1 MKNHFFV
8 AVATSLLALTSV
20 SNAAEAAPAVGSVG
34 VVNFAS
40 CITDSKL
47 GKQEQA
53 SFEALKKQLSTLL
66 EDTDKQL
73 VEINNKLS
81 DNEFMDG
88 LSPEGEEEL
97 KNKFRVLNEELNR
110 YQAQYYQVLN
120 QANMRIV
127 QMLSGSI
134 SSAAERV
141 AKEKHLTM
149 VVNKE
154 ACFFFAPQLEVTPLV
169 INEMDRVYEQEAKKA
184 PQLPSAQPANTV
196 QNTPEAKSAVA
207 PAAETPA
214 QVK

>member
-1 MKNHFFV
+1 MKNHFFL
-8 AVATSLLALTSV
+8 ACATSLLALTSV
-20 SNAAEAAPAVGSVG
+20 SDAAESAQNIG

-73 VEINNKLS
+73 VEINNKLG
-81 DNEFMDG
+81 DTEFMDG

-134 SSAAERV
+134 STAAERV

-154 ACFFFAPQLEVTPLV
+154 ACFFFSPQLEVTPLV
-169 INEMDRVYEQEAKKA
+169 INEMDRVFEQEAKKS
-184 PQLPSAQPANTV
+184 PQLPAAQPANTV
-196 QNTPEAKSAVA
+196 QKTPEAPNAAA
-207 PAAETPA
+207 PAAEAAP

>member
-1 MKNHFFV
+1 MKKRFILTCL
-8 AVATSLLALTSV
+8 TSLVALS
-20 SNAAEAAPAVGSVG
+20 SACDAAEGAQNVG

-47 GKQEQA
+47 GKQEQS
-53 SFEALKKQLSTLL
+53 SFESLKKQLSTLL

-81 DNEFMDG
+81 DTEFMDG

-110 YQAQYYQVLN
+110 YQQQYYQVLN

-127 QMLSGSI
+127 QMLSSSI
-134 SSAAERV
+134 SSASERV
-141 AKEKHLTM
+141 AKEKKLTM
-149 VVNKE
+149 VINKE
-154 ACFFFAPQLEVTPLV
+154 ACFFYAPQLEVTNLV
-169 INEMDRVYEQEAKKA
+169 VGEMDRVFEQESKKNA
-184 PQLPSAQPANTV
+184 QLPAVQPGATV
-196 QNTPEAKSAVA
+196 QNTPEAVQPEAQ
-207 PAAETPA
+207 T